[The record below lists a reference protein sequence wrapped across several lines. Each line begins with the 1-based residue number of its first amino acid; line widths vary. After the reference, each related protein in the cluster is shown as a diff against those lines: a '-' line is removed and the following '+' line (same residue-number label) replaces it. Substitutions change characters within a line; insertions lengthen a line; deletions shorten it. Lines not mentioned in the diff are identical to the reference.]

1 MNMYFVSK
9 INDTSADTLLA
20 IGFASYLGD
29 IYREVHGTS
38 KDIFVSDM
46 GSCYAIELPSPLT
59 MKDIGTVDLSGITL
73 VSPLDSSKQLEKLE
87 KKSGIKP
94 KRIGFDYDQAMD
106 DSRIHRERVK
116 QLPGYLQTPDARMK
130 HAPEL
135 MEIAEP
141 PTNTHLSHYQ
151 AINMMKIA
159 GSFNELARHWI
170 DLAEQQKQ
178 YHLAL
183 LLELFSNPDNDID
196 AAISTGKAFA
206 KEQNIKGN
214 ALVSALQIVNPT
226 MGKGANRT
234 KARELSI
241 GNQDSFWLLE
251 LFKFKGFMVASAP
264 LVIRESK
271 DRKTYVLQPKKI
283 ELDTLQ
289 RTMRTFRAA
298 LWPSTAIKLDILA
311 SLYLAQIFIQQYI
324 VLFER
329 NVVLKKWQRQKLVSI
344 TQGFEVAHY
353 KDLGSAYATMN
364 VSEMHLPIWLG
375 AMESKE
381 LTNDAQVLLE
391 EHIHLIQHIRTS
403 KGEEGAEEYELLRFY
418 RDFLS
423 GNDLQPFWKFTTAFS
438 GYLMSARH
446 SNRYMPQLTTQG
458 LEKLLINQQENG
470 IELTEIASNPGFK
483 RIAYAIRQSTV
494 TAQYRWSQ
502 QNDRTY
508 EVRYELGQKL
518 MRRVHDRDEFLTAL
532 GEFLVQYN
540 AETAREDEKAARDIA
555 NKTHQAPQ
563 PLTSDERYKRNLR
576 LMVSPKHLNDV
587 MELIDRS
594 KSSDLI
600 GSLLVAYGYAR
611 DSFQNPRDEHHFD

>member
-1 MNMYFVSK
+1 MNKYFVSK
-9 INDTSADTLLA
+9 FNDTSADTLLA

-29 IYREVHGTS
+29 IYRNIHGTS
-38 KDIFVSDM
+38 EDIFVSDM

-59 MKDIGTVDLSGITL
+59 LEDVGTVDLSGITL
-73 VSPLDSSKQLEKLE
+73 VSPLDSSKQPEKLE
-87 KKSGIKP
+87 KKSGTKP
-94 KRIGFDYDQAMD
+94 KRTGFDYDKAMD
-106 DSRIHRERVK
+106 DNRIHRERVK

-130 HAPEL
+130 LAPEL
-135 MEIAEP
+135 MEIPEP
-141 PTNTHLSHYQ
+141 PTNTYLGHYL
-151 AINMMKIA
+151 AIKMMKIP
-159 GSFNELARHWI
+159 GPFNELARRWI
-170 DLAEQQKQ
+170 DLTEQQKQ
-178 YHLAL
+178 FHLAL
-183 LLELFSNPDNDID
+183 LLELFSHPDNDVD
-196 AAISTGKAFA
+196 SAVAPSKALA
-206 KEQNIKGN
+206 KEQNIKGD
-214 ALVSALQIVNPT
+214 ALVSALQIINPT

-251 LFKFKGFMVASAP
+251 LFKFKGFMEAAAP
-264 LVIRESK
+264 IVIKESK

-298 LWPSTAIKLDILA
+298 LWSSTAIKLDILA
-311 SLYLAQIFIQQYI
+311 SLYLAQIFVQQYI

-329 NVVLKKWQRQKLVSI
+329 NIALKKWQRQKLISI

-364 VSEMHLPIWLG
+364 VSEMHLPVWLG

-381 LTNDAQVLLE
+381 LVNDAQMLLE
-391 EHIHLIQHIRTS
+391 EHIHLIQHIHTS

-446 SNRYMPQLTTQG
+446 NNRYMPQITTQG
-458 LEKLLINQQENG
+458 LEKLLMNQQENG
-470 IELTEIASNPGFK
+470 IELTDIVSNPGFK
-483 RIAYAIRQSTV
+483 SIAYAIRQSTV

-502 QNDRTY
+502 ENDRTY
-508 EVRYELGQKL
+508 EVRYGLGQEL
-518 MRRVHDRDEFLTAL
+518 MRRVHDRDEFLATL
-532 GEFLVQYN
+532 GEFLVKYN
-540 AETAREDEKAARDIA
+540 AETAREDEKAARAIA
-555 NKTHQAPQ
+555 KEMKQTPHS
-563 PLTSDERYKRNLR
+563 LTSNERYKYNLR
-576 LMVSPKHLNDV
+576 KMVSPQHLNDI
-587 MELIDRS
+587 MELMDRS
-594 KSSDLI
+594 KSSELI

-611 DSFQNPRDEHHFD
+611 DSLRESRDEHHFD